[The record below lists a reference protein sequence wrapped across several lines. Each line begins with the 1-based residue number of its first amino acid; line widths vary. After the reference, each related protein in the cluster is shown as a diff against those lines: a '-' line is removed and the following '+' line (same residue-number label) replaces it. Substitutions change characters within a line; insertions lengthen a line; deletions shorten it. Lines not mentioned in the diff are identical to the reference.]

1 MSLLRSLQLPTG
13 GPERYTTRRVVFAH
27 RFTLGEAPE
36 AYPAGSYEV
45 ESREEAVEPGGY
57 TAYVRT
63 ATMLIVPTP
72 AGTCSR
78 PVEGS
83 ELDDASLRDAER
95 SGLCGPSENP
105 DRSKADTRTAT
116 DADT

>member
-27 RFTLGEAPE
+27 PFTLGKPPE
-36 AYPAGSYEV
+36 VYPAGSYQV
-45 ESREEAVEPGGY
+45 ESREEAFERGGY
-57 TAYVRT
+57 TVYVRT
-63 ATMLIVPTP
+63 ATMLIVSTA

-83 ELDDASLRDAER
+83 ELDDALLRDSER
-95 SGLCGPSENP
+95 SGLCEPSENP

-116 DADT
+116 DADS